1 MLPISQ
7 NQEWIQFL
15 NKVGIRYIVWKDLG
29 ATLQFTSGIKKN
41 PSFYK

>member
-15 NKVGIRYIVWKDLG
+15 NKVGIRYNVWKDLG
-29 ATLQFTSGIKKN
+29 ATLQFTSGIKTKN
-41 PSFYK
+41 IFL